1 MASVKHWRQL
11 LLGVLIALY
20 TMAPVY
26 AFTPSQLPLLSA
38 AAVPP
43 NVMLQVD
50 NSGSMNTVIYDAGYN
65 PSANYGDVYF
75 PVRSCL
81 VDLLGLLCSFHAGN
95 VVGSGGDYA
104 LYGSLSQNFCS
115 GTQFSF
121 YRNGSS
127 VACLSL
133 PDPAS
138 NGETRYPTNYL
149 AYLVKQTNAGAPV
162 TVTNSTRMKTAIAVA
177 NSLVEANRTLRI
189 GLATFNPP
197 QTNTRPTDPGPGG
210 KIQQKVDDI
219 SATTG
224 AANYTALKLAI
235 SSLTA
240 EANTPLAETYYQ
252 VTRYFRGLSP
262 YPRYTNAPT
271 TFTSPIQYRCQR
283 NAGVVI
289 TDGLPTY
296 DRTFPTNDPDDPN
309 GRLPNWDQSSG
320 DDGTNPPSDGEGG
333 TLYLDDIAQFAY
345 DIDMQTSASSPAL
358 DQADKSWDTAGFAK
372 QNLRTYTVGFTADNA
387 MLSKAAVNGLGKY
400 YLASDSATLSAALTA
415 ALSDISSKSGS
426 GGAGAS
432 SSSTLNTGT
441 YYYQTLYD
449 PLDWRG
455 IIRAFPFT
463 STGAV
468 SNTAAWTTNNTMKVG
483 SSSTTFQSWNTG
495 SNTAIPLLYDNF
507 SPAQQ
512 AVLNTGLPT
521 NIKGTDLVE
530 WSKGTNKTG
539 LRVRSVLLGDV
550 INSPLTYASA
560 TDQTA
565 SDLVGDNSYTAYL
578 TVKGGSNGMTPSL
591 VVNAND
597 GFTNIITASSGSR
610 RYAYMPSTAL
620 AGLST
625 VADTGYVNG
634 TSHRFLNDGQI
645 TIADAQLSGAWK
657 TLILGGTGGAGKAFY
672 ALQLFDQSA
681 GNTIR
686 PLWEIRAPETPN
698 ASNALNDLGYAYAK
712 PEVARLPDGTWAA
725 FISNGYGSNSGVAA
739 LYVFNLA
746 TGALI
751 TKLLVNN
758 TDTDNGLSSVKLR
771 VNASN
776 IVQAAYAGDLKGRM
790 WKFDLSSPT
799 ISNWGLAFSG
809 RPLFTTPG
817 AATTVPAA
825 VATESITAQPLLL
838 DQAPSGKMVFFGSG
852 KFNETADKTSSATQ
866 RFYAVWDSDGGAG
879 NYTIANLRQQ
889 SITGTFTA
897 NGDTYMTT
905 SENTVDYT
913 SQKGWYLPLVYG
925 NTMVGERVIYPAV
938 YTLGRILFTTA
949 GVDSKDPCS
958 TQGFG
963 KFIELDATSGA
974 MLSYPVLDTNGDGKV
989 DSTDS
994 RSSGMLIGTG
1004 IPTLTALVD
1013 VGATADSAASQRK
1026 VLNDSGGN
1034 IKVLTEKGAS
1044 GGGKGRIMWRQIQ

>member
-1 MASVKHWRQL
+1 MASVKRWRQL
-11 LLGVLIALY
+11 LLGMAIILY
-20 TMAPVY
+20 VTTPVY

-50 NSGSMNTVIYDAGYN
+50 NSGSMDTVIYDAGYN
-65 PSANYGDVYF
+65 PSADYGDVYF
-75 PVRSCL
+75 PVRSCFFF
-81 VDLLGLLCSFHAGN
+81 CSYSAGN
-95 VVGSGGDYA
+95 IVGGGGDYA
-104 LYGSLSQNFCS
+104 FYGSLNQNFCS
-115 GTQFSF
+115 GNQVSF
-121 YRNGSS
+121 YRNSS
-127 VACLSL
+127 AVTCLSL
-133 PDPAS
+133 PDPAL
-138 NGETRYPTNYL
+138 NGETRYPINYL
-149 AYLVKQTNAGAPV
+149 AYLVRQTNAGAPV
-162 TVTNSTRMKTAIAVA
+162 TVVNSTRMKTAIAVA
-177 NSLVEANRTLRI
+177 NNLVDANRTLRI

-197 QTNTRPTDPGPGG
+197 QTTTRPTDPGPSG

-219 SATTG
+219 SSTTTAG
-224 AANYTALKLAI
+224 VTNYNALKAAI
-235 SSLTA
+235 SALTA

-252 VTRYFRGLSP
+252 VTRYFRGLAPDPS
-262 YPRYTNAPT
+262 YTGAPT

-309 GRLPNWDQSSG
+309 GLLPNWDKSSG

-345 DIDMQTSASSPAL
+345 DIDMQTSTSTPSKDLAG
-358 DQADKSWDTAGFAK
+358 KSWDTDGFVK

-400 YLASDSATLSAALTA
+400 YLATDSATLSTALTA

-432 SSSTLNTGT
+432 SSSTLTTGT

-449 PLDWRG
+449 PIDWRG
-455 IIRAFPFT
+455 IILAFPFT

-468 SNTAAWTTNNTMKVG
+468 GTTPAWTTNTTMKAG
-483 SSSTTFQSWNTG
+483 SGTTTYQSWNTA
-495 SNTAIPLLYDNF
+495 SNAAIALLYDNF

-512 AVLNTGLPT
+512 AVLNSGLPT

-530 WSKGTNKTG
+530 WSKGTNKAG
-539 LRVRSVLLGDV
+539 LRVRSVLLGDI

-560 TDQTA
+560 KDQTA
-565 SDLVGDNSYTAYL
+565 SDLIGNNDYTDYL
-578 TVKGGSNGMTPSL
+578 AIKGATNGMTPSL

-610 RYAYMPSTAL
+610 RYAYLPSTAL
-620 AGLST
+620 AGLAT

-657 TLILGGTGGAGKAFY
+657 TLVLGGTGGAGRAFY
-672 ALQLFDQSA
+672 ALQLFDKTA
-681 GNTIR
+681 GNVIR
-686 PLWEIRAPETPN
+686 PLWEIRAPDTPN
-698 ASNALNDLGYAYAK
+698 AGNALNDLGYAYAK

-746 TGALI
+746 TGAFI

-776 IVQAAYAGDLKGRM
+776 IVQSAYAGDLKGRM

-817 AATTVPAA
+817 AATAVPAA
-825 VATESITAQPLLL
+825 AATESITAQPLLL
-838 DQAPSGKMVFFGSG
+838 DQSTSGKMVFFGSG

-879 NYTIANLRQQ
+879 NYTIANLQPQ

-905 SENTVDYT
+905 SENKVNYT
-913 SQKGWYLPLVYG
+913 SQKGWYIPLVYG
-925 NTMVGERVIYPAV
+925 STMIGERVINPAV

-974 MLSYPVLDTNGDGKV
+974 MLNYPVLDTNGDGKV
-989 DSTDS
+989 DGSDL

-1004 IPTLTALVD
+1004 IPTLNALVD
-1013 VGATADSAASQRK
+1013 VDATANSAASQRK

-1034 IKVLTEKGAS
+1034 IKVLVEKGAS
-1044 GGGKGRIMWRQIQ
+1044 GGGKGRIMWRQLQ